1 MKRMLGYF
9 PPLLLA
15 VSLLAV
21 YLATMAPGLTWA
33 NAGADGGDLI
43 AAAATGGV
51 AHPTGYPLYLLLA
64 RLFQCLPLGSLAYRT
79 NLLSAVAAVLAALLV
94 YALVD
99 RNLSSLS
106 SATRWLAGLAS
117 GAAIGLSPLFWS
129 QAVITEVYA
138 LHAFFVALLL
148 FLSIDDSSLRI
159 SKNFHGLFLGL
170 AFGLAMGNH
179 VTSLLLFPVVFSAAL
194 RRDPVTAQGKRLMER
209 WHLDVP
215 SLLRLLIW
223 SGVGLTVYLTLPLR
237 ALSHPPVN
245 WGNPIT
251 LSGLGWLV
259 SGKLYQGQLFIL
271 SFPAALGQVKAGV
284 SLLLQQFGAI
294 GLGVGLLGLIV
305 FIKPTRLVFSTLWVL
320 VASTVFALVYASP
333 DSFIYLIPAFICFAI
348 WIGMGLAGL
357 MDAVSGRLRGLAPA
371 LGLLLIL
378 AFLIQ
383 AGFTWPAVDAS
394 HDRRAELFAQDV
406 LSHAPQSAIVFAR
419 GDRAVFSM
427 AYFHYALHARPD
439 LVVVAADLLHFDWYQ
454 QVLHSTYPRLVVPA
468 PFPFSGTVVA
478 ANPGRPVCYIQYID
492 VSEIDCTPAGIP

>member
-1 MKRMLGYF
+1 MLGYF

-64 RLFQCLPLGSLAYRT
+64 RLFQCLPVGSLAYRT

-179 VTSLLLFPVVFSAAL
+179 VTSLLLFPVVFSTAL
-194 RRDPVTAQGKRLMER
+194 RRDPVTAQGKRLMDR
-209 WHLDVP
+209 WQLDV
-215 SLLRLLIW
+215 
-223 SGVGLTVYLTLPLR
+223 TLPL
-237 ALSHPPVN
+237 AAACLVGG
-245 WGNPIT
+245 WAY
-251 LSGLGWLV
+251 GLPYPSIACPLAP
-259 SGKLYQGQLFIL
+259 SCK
-271 SFPAALGQVKAGV
+271 LGQPHYSGRA
-284 SLLLQQFGAI
+284 
-294 GLGVGLLGLIV
+294 
-305 FIKPTRLVFSTLWVL
+305 
-320 VASTVFALVYASP
+320 
-333 DSFIYLIPAFICFAI
+333 
-348 WIGMGLAGL
+348 GLAGFGQ
-357 MDAVSGRLRGLAPA
+357 AVPGSTFYFVVSSRFG
-371 LGLLLIL
+371 
-378 AFLIQ
+378 
-383 AGFTWPAVDAS
+383 AG
-394 HDRRAELFAQDV
+394 
-406 LSHAPQSAIVFAR
+406 
-419 GDRAVFSM
+419 
-427 AYFHYALHARPD
+427 
-439 LVVVAADLLHFDWYQ
+439 
-454 QVLHSTYPRLVVPA
+454 
-468 PFPFSGTVVA
+468 
-478 ANPGRPVCYIQYID
+478 
-492 VSEIDCTPAGIP
+492 